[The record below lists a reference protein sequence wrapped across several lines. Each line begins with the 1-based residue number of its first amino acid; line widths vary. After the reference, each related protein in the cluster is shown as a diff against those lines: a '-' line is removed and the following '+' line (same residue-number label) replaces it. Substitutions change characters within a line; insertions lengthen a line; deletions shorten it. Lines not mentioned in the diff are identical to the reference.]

1 MTRSRAVGLILL
13 LTAAACGDDNPTDII
28 EGDPLT
34 EAEAAALAEVVA
46 GTLFATYE
54 GGALAAP
61 ARATG
66 SISVNDTFPCEFGG
80 SVDIDGNLT
89 FNINDQTQDGTI
101 NFDVT
106 QDHNDCAVMSE
117 DDILFTLN
125 GAPNIMSSFTIVTE
139 GDFLSFTGGYDGAVA
154 FETGDKAGTC
164 SLEVDFSLQ
173 GNVATEA
180 GSATLNGRVCG
191 ISFSHN
197 LTLS

>member
-1 MTRSRAVGLILL
+1 MTRSRAVGLAVL
-13 LTAAACGDDNPTDII
+13 LTLAACGDDDPTDII

-46 GTLFATYE
+46 GTLFASYE
-54 GGALAAP
+54 QGLQAP
-61 ARATG
+61 ARVTG
-66 SISVNDTFPCEFGG
+66 TLSVDDTYPCEFGG
-80 SVDIDGNLT
+80 SVDVDGNLA
-89 FNINDQTQDGTI
+89 FNINDQTGDGTI

-106 QDHNDCAVMSE
+106 QDHNDCSVMSE

-125 GAPNIMSSFTIVTE
+125 GAPNVTSNFTIVTE

-154 FETGDKAGTC
+154 FETEDKSGTC

-173 GNVATEA
+173 GNVATET

-191 ISFSHN
+191 ITFSHD